1 MSSSHELTSNTQPK
15 VTVFLPSL
23 SGGGAERSML
33 NLAHGLADYGC
44 KVDLVL
50 AQATGPYMSDIHAS
64 VRLVNLNASR
74 VLTSLPALVSYLR
87 AEQPKA
93 MVSALNYANI
103 VAIWAR
109 RLSGV
114 PCRVLVNEQNTI
126 SRSARSSTRRRQRM
140 VPYLAKHFYPWAD
153 YVIGNSQGVADDLSE
168 VTGLPRSQIQML
180 YNPVITPD
188 VRAKAHAPLKHPWF
202 EPGQP
207 PVVLAVG
214 RLTKQKDFPSLIRA
228 FAQVRRT
235 RPARLIILGEGTD
248 RPALEALIDELGLA
262 SDIALPGFVDN
273 PYAYMSRAA
282 LYVLSSR
289 WEGLPTVLIEALYC
303 GPPVVAT
310 DCPSGPKEILDH
322 GRYGAL
328 VPVGDV
334 AALSEAIAAGL
345 AGATPRSSEESWH
358 PYSLEAV
365 VEQYLDLMAP
375 GHVHQQALLNESE
388 HLYRVQA

>member
-1 MSSSHELTSNTQPK
+1 MSSSHEPTSKPQPK

-44 KVDLVL
+44 DVDLVL

-64 VRLVNLNASR
+64 VRLVDLNASR
-74 VLTSLPALVSYLR
+74 VLTSLPALMRYLR
-87 AEQPKA
+87 TEQPKA

-168 VTGLPRSQIQML
+168 VTGLPRAQIQML

-235 RPARLIILGEGTD
+235 RPARLVILGEGTD
-248 RPALEALIDELGLA
+248 RAALEALVDELGLA

-322 GRYGAL
+322 GRHGAL
-328 VPVGDV
+328 VPIGDV
-334 AALSEAIAAGL
+334 TALGEAIAAGL
-345 AGATPRSSEESWH
+345 AGAIPRPSEESWH

-375 GHVHQQALLNESE
+375 GHVHQQALRNESE